1 MYFRLD
7 IQRKFGDD
15 KVLYF
20 EGTYP
25 QMLAKFN
32 EMVGLSPDKVSMK
45 SLDEDIM
52 CEMNSENVYVQDDE
66 DGAKIYFDPENNLAM
81 RVFQTVYGEEH
92 KYYELS
98 STTLDK
104 IVYKL
109 QNGKENNYV

>member
-7 IQRKFGDD
+7 IQRKFGDG

-20 EGTYP
+20 EGPYP

-52 CEMNSENVYVQDDE
+52 SEMNSENVYVQDGEDE
-66 DGAKIYFDPENNLAM
+66 TIYFDPENNLAM

-92 KYYELS
+92 KYYEFS
-98 STTLDK
+98 ATTLDK

-109 QNGKENNYV
+109 